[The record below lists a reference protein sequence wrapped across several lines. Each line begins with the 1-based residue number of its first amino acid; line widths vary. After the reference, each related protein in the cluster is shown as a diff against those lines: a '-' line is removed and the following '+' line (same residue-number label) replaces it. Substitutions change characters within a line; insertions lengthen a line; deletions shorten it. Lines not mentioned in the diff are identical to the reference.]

1 MKTLE
6 DLLNNIATNIKTHDP
21 AWYAI
26 QKLQIKRYID
36 ETFFDNAIVYEK
48 LMMFVE
54 AYFKTLD
61 TIINKKEN

>member
-6 DLLNNIATNIKTHDP
+6 DMLANIATNIKTHDP

-26 QKLQIKRYID
+26 KKLQIKEYID

-48 LMMFVE
+48 LMTFVE

-61 TIINKKEN
+61 TIINKKGN